1 MQAGNESLDE
11 MQRAESIRHALAK
24 IEKHAKVVK
33 IRAIVFQGAAVVAAV
48 WFALDTR
55 HPLTLPGV
63 ECRVIIVLGLLM
75 GVCTERVRS
84 VVNKNTRVIL
94 EAIQQSHQQF

>member
-1 MQAGNESLDE
+1 MYARNENLDE
-11 MQRAESIRHALAK
+11 GQRAESIRRALAK
-24 IEKHAKVVK
+24 IEKHAKILK
-33 IRAIVFQGAAVVAAV
+33 IRAVILRGLAVVAAV

-55 HPLTLPGV
+55 HPLTLLGV

-84 VVNKNTRVIL
+84 AVNKNTRVVL
-94 EAIQQSHQQF
+94 EAIQESHSQS